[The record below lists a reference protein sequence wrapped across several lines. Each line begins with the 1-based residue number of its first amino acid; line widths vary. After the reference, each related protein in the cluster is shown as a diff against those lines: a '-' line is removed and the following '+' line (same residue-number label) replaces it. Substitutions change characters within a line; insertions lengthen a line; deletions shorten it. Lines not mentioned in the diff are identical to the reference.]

1 MRISD
6 WSSDVCSSDLT
17 VLVIREPVRT
27 GARITPPQEAR
38 VQAFI
43 DRHPSWPAPLR
54 LVCANVV
61 GAVLCPITDF
71 FARNGLRQASLILL
85 FIAVYR
91 MHEYAMGVMA
101 NRPEERRVGK
111 ECVSKCR
118 SRGSRYLEKK
128 KKTTIS

>member
-61 GAVLCPITDF
+61 GAVLCPLKIGR
-71 FARNGLRQASLILL
+71 ASCRERVCQLRVDI
-85 FIAVYR
+85 
-91 MHEYAMGVMA
+91 GG
-101 NRPEERRVGK
+101 RRIIQT
-111 ECVSKCR
+111 
-118 SRGSRYLEKK
+118 KK
-128 KKTTIS
+128 KYNI

>member
-27 GARITPPQEAR
+27 DVRITPPQEAR

-101 NRPEERRVGK
+101 NPF
-111 ECVSKCR
+111 
-118 SRGSRYLEKK
+118 YLDMVYTLSE
-128 KKTTIS
+128 IGRAHV